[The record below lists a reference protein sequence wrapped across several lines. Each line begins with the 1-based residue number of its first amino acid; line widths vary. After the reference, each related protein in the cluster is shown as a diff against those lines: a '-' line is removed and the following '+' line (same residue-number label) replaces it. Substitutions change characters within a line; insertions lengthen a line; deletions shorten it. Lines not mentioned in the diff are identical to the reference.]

1 MKNIC
6 FKYMEKYEF
15 EDYLPAM
22 FEVLYANMSSI
33 APTNN
38 SYEAD
43 FQIWVS
49 YITSALCETYRE
61 TILLYADSEFVGYFR
76 YSLNSGTQ
84 SFLMEDIQIKSE
96 FQGAGL
102 FSSCLRWLVNQLPE
116 NILCVEAYAD
126 KRNNRSR
133 AIMEHLG
140 LKCKGENKNGISLH
154 FAGDYLHFCSKF
166 R

>member
-1 MKNIC
+1 MDKRKIEN
-6 FKYMEKYEF
+6 
-15 EDYLPAM
+15 YLPAM

-43 FQIWVS
+43 FRIWVS
-49 YITSALCETYRE
+49 HITSALYETYRE

-76 YSLNSGTQ
+76 YSLNSGMQTL
-84 SFLMEDIQIKSE
+84 LMEDIQIKSE

-102 FSSCLRWLVNQLPE
+102 FSSCLRWLVDQLSE

-126 KRNNRSR
+126 KRNDRSR
-133 AIMEHLG
+133 TVLEHFG
-140 LKCKGENKNGISLH
+140 LKCTGENKNGLSLRYT
-154 FAGDYLHFCSKF
+154 GDYAKFCSRF
-166 R
+166 CY

>member
-1 MKNIC
+1 MNNIC
-6 FKYMEKYEF
+6 FKYMDKRKIEN
-15 EDYLPAM
+15 YLPKM
-22 FEVLYANMSSI
+22 FEVLYSNMSLI

-49 YITSALCETYRE
+49 HITSALHETYRE
-61 TILLYADSEFVGYFR
+61 TILLYADFEFVGYFR

-154 FAGDYLHFCSKF
+154 YIGDYSKFYSKF